1 MSFWMDQ
8 NLEYL
13 EERLNYI
20 GDKIQ
25 LDHAPTLK
33 HRFFTLREEKHS
45 LFSEQQLDKTC
56 ECTGGKETFTVLR
69 PDCDG
74 YLCLAP
80 VVALIQGNDRIQ
92 NWIIHDMKKSLFQ
105 PFKHTRQPKVTEYFR
120 PSTAADNTQDNDETD
135 RAEKLPDYPECSLKC
150 ILNEWKDG
158 VCFIRFVR
166 HYKVNLRIHKSQ
178 YGGCRWI
185 LGEENKELPTV
196 HLHYASGYS
205 LILPPIADFHR
216 LPQIST
222 KKLVSEEQME
232 YYRTTPPISEEK
244 MNFYKSEPPPFIAF
258 STQSQELPIRD
269 TAFFYDGASSQLSQ
283 EAVQNTQP
291 PPPTQTPPRPFHKK
305 FVTQPTTNETLP
317 PPLSKRTNKFK
328 FVSPPPVIAFS
339 KPTQEMPIRNTA
351 FFYEGVSPPVSQE
364 AIKNT
369 QPTPTE
375 TLPPP
380 LSKKTRKFKFGSPT
394 PTSTNGDNIVK

>member
-232 YYRTTPPISEEK
+232 YYRSNPPISVEK
-244 MNFYKSEPPPFIAF
+244 MNFYKSQPPPQLTQATMEATQYSNSKTTQSPHCHGANDTQSSPPPPFIAF
-258 STQSQELPIRD
+258 STPS
-269 TAFFYDGASSQLSQ
+269 
-283 EAVQNTQP
+283 
-291 PPPTQTPPRPFHKK
+291 
-305 FVTQPTTNETLP
+305 
-317 PPLSKRTNKFK
+317 
-328 FVSPPPVIAFS
+328 
-339 KPTQEMPIRNTA
+339 QEMPIRNTA
-351 FFYEGVSPPVSQE
+351 FYYESAMSTAIIHPLSQE
-364 AIKNT
+364 DT
-369 QPTPTE
+369 QKPQSASPTGDSTPTV
-375 TLPPP
+375 
-380 LSKKTRKFKFGSPT
+380 S
-394 PTSTNGDNIVK
+394 N